1 MWAAPPLNLVLRA
14 GQRMAV
20 SGPNG
25 CGKSMLLQL
34 LAGQL
39 QPLTGECCLNAPFAV
54 LDQHQSLL
62 QPNHRY

>member
-1 MWAAPPLNLVLRA
+1 VLRA

-25 CGKSMLLQL
+25 CGKSTLLQL

-39 QPLTGECCLNAPFAV
+39 QPLTGECCLNTPFAL

-62 QPNHRY
+62 QPNHRF